1 MFRSSLSRRHAGAA
15 RTAAVTGLVLVSLAL
30 STGAATA
37 ADTGSPAPRNPAVGD
52 VGAFCERVAAVTD
65 RLPLPS
71 APATVCKLVNG
82 WD

>member
-1 MFRSSLSRRHAGAA
+1 MFRSSLSRRRTGAA

-37 ADTGSPAPRNPAVGD
+37 ADTGSPAPQHPATHD
-52 VGAFCERVAAVTD
+52 VGAFCERMGDLTD
-65 RLPLPS
+65 LLPLPS